1 MQFKPSVYLNAFKN
15 FFTVLSFEKKLR
27 SVACCIVAILK
38 TDDVTQ
44 KAFVPQQ
51 LETTEHILMKFA
63 LLQGQRFYF
72 PSLSALKP
80 TLNKSSLSINI
91 TKSC

>member
-1 MQFKPSVYLNAFKN
+1 MYLNAFKN
-15 FFTVLSFEKKLR
+15 FLTAISFEKKLR

-63 LLQGQRFYF
+63 LLQGQRFNF
-72 PSLSALKP
+72 SLSKRIKAHFEHK
-80 TLNKSSLSINI
+80 
-91 TKSC
+91 

>member
-1 MQFKPSVYLNAFKN
+1 MQFKPSVYLNAFKH
-15 FFTVLSFEKKLR
+15 FLKILSFEKKLR

-63 LLQGQRFYF
+63 LLQGQRFNF
-72 PSLSALKP
+72 SLSKRIKAHFEHK
-80 TLNKSSLSINI
+80 
-91 TKSC
+91 